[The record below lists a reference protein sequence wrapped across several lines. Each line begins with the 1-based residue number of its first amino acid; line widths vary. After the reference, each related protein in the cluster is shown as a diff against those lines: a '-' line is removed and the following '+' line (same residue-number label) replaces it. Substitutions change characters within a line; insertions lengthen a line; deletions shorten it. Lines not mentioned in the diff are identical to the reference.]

1 MPHIFSIVFFRFQ
14 VYDRLMLAAGD
25 DDQVLSFSTLAVL
38 ATAPDG
44 TLIDG
49 RIKPLIRLLRPDV
62 SILVIISFFICVGAI
77 LTFVSPSFYSAKVNL
92 QNLTS

>member
-1 MPHIFSIVFFRFQ
+1 
-14 VYDRLMLAAGD
+14 MLAAGD

-62 SILVIISFFICVGAI
+62 STLVIISFFNLRWSHTYICLAFFF
-77 LTFVSPSFYSAKVNL
+77 TAPR
-92 QNLTS
+92 